1 MRKILATGLTVLV
14 LCAFAGCCQS
24 HEYVETARMDASCDA
39 DGSIT
44 YKCANC
50 DQEDKTVLP
59 AVGHSF
65 TEEILQEA
73 SCTAAGAM
81 KRTCSACGAIEEEEI
96 PILAHDYNTTIT
108 KDPAK
113 DGYVTETGECTVC
126 GDKMNKTYYASQ
138 FKKGTV
144 VITIDDGNA
153 DDIRVYE
160 EILSK
165 YNIPA
170 TFYIITSKID
180 GETNLTKDQ
189 LRTIYNDPNMEI
201 ANHGYSH
208 KNDDGDIT
216 LGTANL
222 RDWLGITENTIGFAS
237 PGSQMKNDAIA
248 QNEAHLKEL
257 GLLYVRTSESTKMN
271 RRHLE
276 LQVKLQGEGTSS
288 YIIKN
293 IPQLSYGFDSM
304 CVNSAVAY
312 HSTNVEDLKKLVDI
326 AAEEK
331 ACVVFMFHRIKK
343 QGEPNYE
350 DQWCY
355 DYDKFAEFVGYLA
368 QKRDEGMIDTLTTR
382 QAFLAGSS
390 NGQ

>member
-1 MRKILATGLTVLV
+1 M
-14 LCAFAGCCQS
+14 
-24 HEYVETARMDASCDA
+24 
-39 DGSIT
+39 
-44 YKCANC
+44 
-50 DQEDKTVLP
+50 
-59 AVGHSF
+59 
-65 TEEILQEA
+65 
-73 SCTAAGAM
+73 
-81 KRTCSACGAIEEEEI
+81 
-96 PILAHDYNTTIT
+96 LAHDYNTTIT
-108 KDPAK
+108 KDPVLE
-113 DGYVTETGECTVC
+113 GYVTETGECAMC

-138 FKKGTV
+138 FERGTV

-165 YNIPA
+165 HNIPA
-170 TFYIITSKID
+170 TFYIITGKID

-216 LGTANL
+216 LGTTNL

-248 QNEAHLKEL
+248 PNEAHLKEL

-276 LQVKLQGEGTSS
+276 LQVKLQGEGASN

-304 CVNSAVAY
+304 CVNSAVVY
-312 HSTNVEDLKKLVDI
+312 HSTNVNDLKKLVDI

-343 QGEPNYE
+343 PGEPNYE
-350 DQWCY
+350 DQWSY
-355 DYDKFAEFVGYLA
+355 DYDQFGEFAAYLA
-368 QKRDEGMIDTLTTR
+368 QKRAEGMIDTLTTR
-382 QAFLAGSS
+382 QAFLTGSLS
-390 NGQ
+390 GK

>member
-24 HEYVETARMDASCDA
+24 HDYVETARMDASCDA

-81 KRTCSACGAIEEEEI
+81 KRTCSACGATEEEEI
-96 PILAHDYNTTIT
+96 PLLAHDYNTTIT

-170 TFYIITSKID
+170 TFYIITGKID

-189 LRTIYNDPNMEI
+189 LRAIYNDPNMEI

-248 QNEAHLKEL
+248 PNEAHLKEL

-276 LQVKLQGEGTSS
+276 LQVKLQGEGASG

-350 DQWCY
+350 DQWSY
-355 DYDKFAEFVGYLA
+355 DYDKFAEFVKYLTERRETGA
-368 QKRDEGMIDTLTTR
+368 IDILTTR
-382 QAFLAGSS
+382 QAFLAGSL
-390 NGQ
+390 NGK

>member
-1 MRKILATGLTVLV
+1 MKRILIIISVVAI
-14 LCAFAGCCQS
+14 LCSFAACSHS
-24 HEYVETARMDASCDA
+24 HEYVETARVDASCVA

-44 YKCANC
+44 YKCSNC
-50 DQEDKTVLP
+50 DQENETVLP
-59 AVGHSF
+59 AAGHIF
-65 TEEILQEA
+65 TEEIVKA
-73 SCTAAGAM
+73 ANCTIAGL
-81 KRTCSACGAIEEEEI
+81 KKKTCSICSTTEEEEI
-96 PILAHDYNTTIT
+96 AALGHTYDSEIT
-108 KDPAK
+108 KDPTRE
-113 DGYVTETGECTVC
+113 GYVTEKGICSVC
-126 GDKMNKTYYASQ
+126 GDTMEKTYFLSQ

-165 YNIPA
+165 HSIPA

-189 LRTIYNDPNMEI
+189 LRTIYNNPNMEI

-216 LGTANL
+216 LGTTNL

-276 LQVKLQGEGTSS
+276 LQVKLQGEGASN

-304 CVNSAVAY
+304 CVNSAVVY
-312 HSTNVEDLKKLVDI
+312 HSTNVNDLKKLVDI

-343 QGEPNYE
+343 PGEPNYE
-350 DQWCY
+350 DQWSY
-355 DYDKFAEFVGYLA
+355 DYDQFAEFAAYLA
-368 QKRDEGMIDTLTTR
+368 KKRAESMIDTLTTR
-382 QAFLAGSS
+382 QAFLTGSS

>member
-1 MRKILATGLTVLV
+1 MRKYLAICLAAVILCGIVG
-14 LCAFAGCCQS
+14 CAHS
-24 HEYVETARMDASCDA
+24 HEYIETIRVDATCVT
-39 DGSIT
+39 DGSVT
-44 YKCANC
+44 QKCTQC
-50 DQEDKTVLP
+50 DLEKVTLLP
-59 AVGHSF
+59 AKGHEY
-65 TEEILQEA
+65 TEEILQAA

-81 KRTCSACGAIEEEEI
+81 KRTCSACGATEEEEI
-96 PILAHDYNTTIT
+96 PILAHDYSTNIT

-126 GDKMNKTYYASQ
+126 GDTMEKTYFLSQ

-170 TFYIITSKID
+170 TFYIITGKID

-276 LQVKLQGEGTSS
+276 LQVKLQGEGASS

-326 AAEEK
+326 AAEEN

-350 DQWCY
+350 DQWSY

-382 QAFLAGSS
+382 QAFLTGLS